1 MERRSRAELFF
12 SETEKEG
19 LQAAVRDVESRTV
32 GEMVVMVV
40 DASDD
45 YPEAE
50 IIGGTFLSSL
60 VSLILTFLFFHA
72 SVFWFVPVSL
82 ALFFPSRFL
91 LRKFTRLK
99 RPFLRADRKEEAV
112 RRRAFAA
119 FHEHGL
125 DTTRRKTGLLFFLSL
140 FERRVCILADQGVYS
155 KIGQETLDRY
165 AGIIVEGV
173 KEGRAYDALC
183 RAIRDT
189 GQLLSIHFPT
199 IGEDTNELPDAVI
212 TERVKK

>member
-1 MERRSRAELFF
+1 VTSNPAP
-12 SETEKEG
+12 SGKWSSCG
-19 LQAAVRDVESRTV
+19 
-32 GEMVVMVV
+32 

-99 RPFLRADRKEEAV
+99 RPFLGPTG
-112 RRRAFAA
+112 RRSGQEKAFAA

-125 DTTRRKTGLLFFLSL
+125 DTTRRKRASSSSSPFLKESLYPCRPGSL
-140 FERRVCILADQGVYS
+140 FE
-155 KIGQETLDRY
+155 IGQETLDRY
-165 AGIIVEGV
+165 AGIIVG
-173 KEGRAYDALC
+173 GGQRGTRLRCALSGDPGHGPV
-183 RAIRDT
+183 AFNP
-189 GQLLSIHFPT
+189 FPYH
-199 IGEDTNELPDAVI
+199 
-212 TERVKK
+212 RRRHQ